1 MAEFTRELT
10 EEYWRPAPIP
20 GSTLQTNGL
29 RAPASAEFC
38 AICGTRYASGAHF
51 CHLCGLNR
59 ETEPHKEK
67 RSAATDWLD
76 VAGIRERTGLSTI
89 SMGLVLLAVLFTLAA
104 AMTGLVYNTATV
116 AEWQSVQIW
125 RIEWLLATV
134 AALLAAML
142 FKKL

>member
-29 RAPASAEFC
+29 RSPASAEFC
-38 AICGTRYASGAHF
+38 AICGTRYAPGTRF
-51 CHLCGLNR
+51 CHLCGLSSEAEAQR
-59 ETEPHKEK
+59 AK
-67 RSAATDWLD
+67 RSVVTEWLD
-76 VAGIRERTGLSTI
+76 LTGIRERTGLSTI
-89 SMGLVLLAVLFTLAA
+89 SLGLVLLAVLFVLAA
-104 AMTGLVYNTATV
+104 AMTGLVYNTATI
-116 AEWQSVQIW
+116 AEWQAVQIW